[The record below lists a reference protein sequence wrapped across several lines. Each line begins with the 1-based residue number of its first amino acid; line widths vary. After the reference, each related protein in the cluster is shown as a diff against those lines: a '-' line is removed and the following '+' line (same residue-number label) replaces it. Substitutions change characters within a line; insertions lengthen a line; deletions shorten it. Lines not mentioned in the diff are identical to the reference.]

1 MKLLF
6 TFSLLFTCFTFSF
19 SQFPENWVGK
29 YSGKMLLSSVSAPSD
44 SIDVSLEIN
53 TVHTDSVWTYN
64 MSYVSQRIGKIEK
77 NYFIVRRNG
86 QYLMNEGNGI
96 LIEMSYM
103 NNSFY
108 EFYTVE
114 GMIFST
120 IMRKSGQ
127 DIYFE
132 IFGANEKPTLL
143 SESTPE
149 GDDNTV
155 YKVNSLKPTFVQSV
169 LLKPSH

>member
-1 MKLLF
+1 MI
-6 TFSLLFTCFTFSF
+6 
-19 SQFPENWVGK
+19 
-29 YSGKMLLSSVSAPSD
+29 LSSVSSPSD
-44 SIDVSLEIN
+44 SIDVSLEIK
-53 TVHTDSVWTYN
+53 TAHTDSVWTYN
-64 MSYVSQRIGKIEK
+64 MHYVGQRIGKIEK
-77 NYFIVRRNG
+77 NYFIVRKNG
-86 QYLMNEGNGI
+86 QYLMDEGNGI

-103 NNSFY
+103 SNAFY

-143 SESTPE
+143 SVSTYE
-149 GDDNTV
+149 GENNTQ

>member
-1 MKLLF
+1 MI
-6 TFSLLFTCFTFSF
+6 
-19 SQFPENWVGK
+19 
-29 YSGKMLLSSVSAPSD
+29 LSSVSSPSD
-44 SIDVSLEIN
+44 SIDVSLEIK
-53 TVHTDSVWTYN
+53 TVHTDSVWTYK
-64 MSYVSQRIGKIEK
+64 MLYVSQRIGKIEK
-77 NYFIVRRNG
+77 NYFIVRKNG
-86 QYLMNEGNGI
+86 QYLMDEGNGI

-103 NNSFY
+103 NNVFY

-127 DIYFE
+127 DIHFE

-149 GDDNTV
+149 GENNTQ

>member
-1 MKLLF
+1 MI
-6 TFSLLFTCFTFSF
+6 
-19 SQFPENWVGK
+19 
-29 YSGKMLLSSVSAPSD
+29 LSSVSSPSD
-44 SIDVSLEIN
+44 SIDVSLEIK
-53 TVHTDSVWTYN
+53 TVHTDSVWTYK
-64 MSYVSQRIGKIEK
+64 MHYVSQRIGKIEK
-77 NYFIVRRNG
+77 NYFIVRKNG
-86 QYLMNEGNGI
+86 QYLMDEGNGI

-103 NNSFY
+103 NNAFY

-143 SESTPE
+143 SESTSE
-149 GDDNTV
+149 GENNTQ